1 MTWFLLSGDS
11 APAVSSSGDLASL
24 GGFMEGMTLVGMLS
38 VAGWAIGYCGQPH
51 VVVRFMAVRSREDVK
66 VSRRIALVWSSITMI
81 SAVAVGASVTT
92 GSAESLKTANGFHR
106 TR

>member
-1 MTWFLLSGDS
+1 
-11 APAVSSSGDLASL
+11 VSSSGDLASL

-51 VVVRFMAVRSREDVK
+51 VVIVRFMAVRSREDVK

-81 SAVAVGASVTT
+81 SAVAVGALSVTT
-92 GSAESLKTANGFHR
+92 GSAELETANGFSSNSL
-106 TR
+106 T